1 MENNNKKIVKKISKV
16 LKAMYLQE
24 AEDIDRS
31 VAYLA
36 MAVVK
41 K

>member
-1 MENNNKKIVKKISKV
+1 MENVNKKALKKISKV

-24 AEDIDRS
+24 SEDIDRS
-31 VAYLA
+31 VEYLA